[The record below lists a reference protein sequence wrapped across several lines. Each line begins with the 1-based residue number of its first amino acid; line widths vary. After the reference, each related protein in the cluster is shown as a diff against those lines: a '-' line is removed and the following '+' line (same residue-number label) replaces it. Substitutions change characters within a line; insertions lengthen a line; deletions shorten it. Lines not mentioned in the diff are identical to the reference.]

1 MKQNYS
7 KCLDYLTA
15 VQIPGGGDGEPAKE
29 DALAR
34 LMAIAGKNIIT
45 ITTIHKLKAF
55 AFFLNGHFIS
65 YCIGS
70 QYKDILIMLE
80 IFTMEKSTQSS
91 QYFSTTRM
99 SIAGE
104 DWDAGANILQSLNQA
119 QVR

>member
-1 MKQNYS
+1 MFGLFDSCANPRRRRWGAGQRG
-7 KCLDYLTA
+7 CIGAID
-15 VQIPGGGDGEPAKE
+15 GDCWQKHHHYQHNSQTKS
-29 DALAR
+29 
-34 LMAIAGKNIIT
+34 ICI
-45 ITTIHKLKAF
+45 
-55 AFFLNGHFIS
+55 FLNGHFIS